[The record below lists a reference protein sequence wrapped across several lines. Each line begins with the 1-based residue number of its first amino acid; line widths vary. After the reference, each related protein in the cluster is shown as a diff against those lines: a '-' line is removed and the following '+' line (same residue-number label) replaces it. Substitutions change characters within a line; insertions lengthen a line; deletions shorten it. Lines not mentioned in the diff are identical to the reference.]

1 MLYFFVLSL
10 FSKAIIITFSPNK
23 KGGLGMDAKV
33 KGKDLVELQLNPS
46 DFYLSEKKL
55 RELIRLLERK
65 LFELKDFERAAILAE
80 KQGVFK
86 LEVKGG
92 DEACR

>member
-1 MLYFFVLSL
+1 ME
-10 FSKAIIITFSPNK
+10 
-23 KGGLGMDAKV
+23 AKI

-55 RELIRLLERK
+55 RELIKMLERK
-65 LFELKDFERAAILAE
+65 LFELKDFDRVAILAE

-86 LEVKGG
+86 LEARGG
-92 DEACR
+92 D